1 MNPFKFL
8 TSWVVTLIMT
18 ITFTVFPLPV
28 YASPVGDIIGQVLSS
43 SSATDNYKGA
53 SSESNIFNVF
63 LTMLMSKLLGNT
75 PDNLPAV
82 LEKTPLSTGS
92 LMTSNKNKELV
103 GFYAEWWGTDTSSF
117 DSLTQNSDTIKT
129 IAPFWTTLD
138 ENATLINRGGND
150 HAAVVNLA
158 HNNNTSVLLLVNN
171 AKPSQGATPIHTLLS
186 NPALRTKAITNLET
200 YIKNYHLDGINIDF
214 EMVDA
219 QDKDNLSVFMKE
231 LSERLKPQ
239 GYIIS
244 IDVFPKQDESNDV
257 AIAYDYAQLAK
268 YADKIMIMTY
278 DNHGTWSDAGPIADI
293 HWVENNL
300 TYALKFI
307 PKSKLYLGI
316 AAYGYDWSSK
326 GVESLEYNALMT
338 LSQRYNSQPLWD
350 DSSKSPHFAYKD
362 TDGIT
367 HQIWYENKE
376 SLKYKLDLVTKYDI
390 AGAAL
395 WKLGEEDPGSW
406 AVLKK
411 YFVKQ

>member
-1 MNPFKFL
+1 MNRFRSSV
-8 TSWVVTLIMT
+8 TWVVTLAMT
-18 ITFTVFPLPV
+18 VTLNLSPLPV
-28 YASPVGDIIGQVLSS
+28 YASPISDIIGQAISS
-43 SSATDNYKGA
+43 TTADSYKGV
-53 SSESNIFNVF
+53 SSGSNIINV
-63 LTMLMSKLLGNT
+63 LLAMLMGKFLGT
-75 PDNLPAV
+75 
-82 LEKTPLSTGS
+82 
-92 LMTSNKNKELV
+92 TSNNPDLGSGKSTLPTELPTSSNKGKELV

-117 DSLTQNSDTIKT
+117 DSLTQNGNVIKT

-138 ENATLINRGGND
+138 AEATLINRGGDD
-150 HAAVVNLA
+150 HASVVNLA
-158 HNNNTSVLLLVNN
+158 HNNNASVLLLVNN
-171 AKPSQGATPIHTLLS
+171 AKPTQGTTPIHTLLT

-200 YIKNYHLDGINIDF
+200 YIKKYNLDGINIDF

-219 QDKDNLSVFMKE
+219 QDKDNLSAFMKE

-293 HWVENNL
+293 RWVENNL

-307 PKSKLYLGI
+307 PKNKLYLGL

-326 GVESLEYNALMT
+326 GVESLEYNALMA
-338 LSQRYNSQPLWD
+338 LSKRYNSQILWD
-350 DSSKSPHFAYKD
+350 EVSKSPHFSYTNA
-362 TDGIT
+362 DGVS
-367 HQIWYENKE
+367 HQVWYENKE
-376 SLKYKLDLVTKYDI
+376 SLKYKLDLITKYDI

-406 AVLKK
+406 PVLKK
-411 YFVKQ
+411 YFLNQ